1 MSRITSRLR
10 AAQRHVVALPDM
22 ALNYSTIE
30 QVGVGAD
37 ATRDAQRVEEEG
49 EHDRTDGSEEA

>member
-1 MSRITSRLR
+1 
-10 AAQRHVVALPDM
+10 M